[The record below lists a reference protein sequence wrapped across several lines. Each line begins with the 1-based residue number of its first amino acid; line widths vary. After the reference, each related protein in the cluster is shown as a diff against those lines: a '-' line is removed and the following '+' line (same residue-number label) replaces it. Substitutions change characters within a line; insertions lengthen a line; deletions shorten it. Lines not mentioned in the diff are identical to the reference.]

1 MLTTSVAAVIRSES
15 FSKSVTHI
23 TPTKGANRHSPVAG
37 FIIAHRFVMEKNKTE
52 QTVVCSIFVKE
63 TCLHRAGTDG
73 KWEVW
78 EVLCVEV
85 DVEDTRR
92 IGGGLIA
99 LNEYVDVAVGIHVDV
114 LGRRLKRLISLG
126 SAVLRLR
133 EAAV

>member
-1 MLTTSVAAVIRSES
+1 MADRQRRLLSVSTLKRSKKRMIFMLRIRHFIVAVNENLSQ
-15 FSKSVTHI
+15 
-23 TPTKGANRHSPVAG
+23 
-37 FIIAHRFVMEKNKTE
+37 NKTR
-52 QTVVCSIFVKE
+52 
-63 TCLHRAGTDG
+63 LHRAGTDG